1 MVRLWKPLSIVAG
14 LLLLLTYLLIQSRN
28 PDLARRAHMQE
39 ALQNLQLH
47 DTELTRDV
55 LLARA
60 GLLPNYDSL
69 PRIGQQLS
77 QIADALRAESTTVS
91 GAAAKEMGKHAEALT
106 AALQQKL
113 TLVEYFKSD
122 NALLQNSLRY
132 FTHTGENIGKQFK
145 AEQKVVAEIAAVSH
159 VLVRF
164 IHTSELDAGKEAEA
178 ALSRLSANAR
188 MQPGLDTLIAHGW
201 LIVEM
206 LPRVDTLLR
215 QIIAAPTTAH
225 ADALQNAVLQYANRV
240 EARAQLFRVLLYLV
254 AVILL
259 GYLFYQFARLR
270 SNARDLRRA
279 NTDLER
285 EMGERQQAVA
295 ALRASEE
302 RFRAI
307 TESANDAII
316 SADSSGNIVSWNAR
330 AEAIFGYTAEE
341 ILGTPF
347 TRLMPTRYHLAY
359 LERFRQ
365 WSTTGSSRLVGTTVE
380 FSGVRKDGSEFPLEI
395 SLSTWSTAHDNYVT
409 GIIRDLTAQKQLQ
422 ETTRQQEL
430 QLIQANKMTAL
441 GTLVSSV
448 AHEINNPNQVVLMN
462 SRVLAQAW
470 DDAVGNLDDYAQEHG
485 AFSLGGLPYSE
496 MRRTVPTLVQDVH
509 DGARRIERIVDD
521 LKHFSRPRGRGAH
534 TVLQLN
540 EAVERALRLL
550 AHLVKNRTDRLH
562 VDLAQ
567 GLPSLPGDAQ
577 HVEQIVVNLLTNA
590 VEALPD
596 RKHGITV
603 TTSFDASKRCVVL
616 EVRDEGVGIPP
627 EHLARLCDPFFT
639 TKQESGGTG
648 LGLAITSSLVRLHG
662 GRLTFDSEPG
672 KGTRAR
678 VTFPCPSEE
687 KSSLPNLSPAREEKP
702 IP

>member
-1 MVRLWKPLSIVAG
+1 MVRLWKPLSIVAA
-14 LLLLLTYLLIQSRN
+14 LLLLLTYLFIQSRSS
-28 PDLARRAHMQE
+28 DLARRARMQE

-69 PRIGQQLS
+69 PRIGRQLS
-77 QIADALRAESTTVS
+77 QIADALHAEST
-91 GAAAKEMGKHAEALT
+91 GAAAKEMGEHAEALS

-132 FTHTGENIGKQFK
+132 FTHTGQSVGKQVK
-145 AEQKVVAEIAAVSH
+145 AEQTVAAELAAVSH
-159 VLVRF
+159 VLLRF
-164 IHTSELDAGKEAEA
+164 IHTSELGAGKDAEA
-178 ALSRLSANAR
+178 ALNRLSANPR
-188 MQPGLDTLIAHGW
+188 LQPDLHTIVAHGR
-201 LIVEM
+201 LIVNV
-206 LPRVDTLLR
+206 LPHVDNLLR
-215 QIIAAPTTAH
+215 QIIAAPTTDH
-225 ADALQNAVLQYANRV
+225 TDALQNAVLQYARRV
-240 EARAQLFRVLLYLV
+240 ETRAQLFRVLLYLV

-259 GYLFYQFARLR
+259 GYLLYQFARLR
-270 SNARDLRRA
+270 ANARDLRRA

-316 SADSSGNIVSWNAR
+316 SANSSGSIVSWNAR
-330 AEAIFGYTAEE
+330 AEAIFGYTAKE
-341 ILGTPF
+341 ILDTPF
-347 TRLMPTRYHLAY
+347 TRLTPARYHAAQ

-365 WSTTGSSRLVGTTVE
+365 WSTTGSSHLVGTTVE
-380 FSGVRKDGSEFPLEI
+380 SFGVRKDGGEFPLEI
-395 SLSTWSTAHDNYVT
+395 SLSTWSTEHDNYVT

-462 SRVLAQAW
+462 SRVLTQAW

-485 AFSLGGLPYSE
+485 TFSLGGLPYSE
-496 MRRTVPTLVQDVH
+496 MRRTLPTLIRDVH
-509 DGARRIERIVDD
+509 DGAQRIEHIVGD
-521 LKHFSRPRGRGAH
+521 LKHFSRPRPQGADS
-534 TVLQLN
+534 TLQLN

-550 AHLVKNRTDRLH
+550 AHLIKKHTDNLH
-562 VDLAQ
+562 VDLAP
-567 GLPSLPGDAQ
+567 GLPSLTGDEQ

-596 RKHGITV
+596 RKHGVTV
-603 TTSFDASKRCVVL
+603 ATSFDDGEHGVIL
-616 EVRDEGVGIPP
+616 EVRDEGVGISP
-627 EHLARLCDPFFT
+627 ENLARLCDPFFT

-648 LGLAITSSLVRLHG
+648 LGLAITSSLVRLHA
-662 GRLTFDSEPG
+662 GRLTFASEPG
-672 KGTRAR
+672 KGTCAR
-678 VTFPCPSEE
+678 VIFPCRDGQKPRFN
-687 KSSLPNLSPAREEKP
+687 NLAAH
-702 IP
+702 

>member
-14 LLLLLTYLLIQSRN
+14 LLLLLTYLLIQSRS
-28 PDLARRAHMQE
+28 PDLARRTRMQE
-39 ALQNLQLH
+39 ALQNLKLH

-145 AEQKVVAEIAAVSH
+145 AEQKVVAEIAAVSQ

-178 ALSRLSANAR
+178 ALSRLSANPR
-188 MQPGLDTLIAHGW
+188 MQPGLETLIAHGW

-330 AEAIFGYTAEE
+330 AEE

-347 TRLMPTRYHLAY
+347 TRLMPNRYHLAH

-365 WSTTGSSRLVGTTVE
+365 WSTIGSSRLIGTTVE

-470 DDAVGNLDDYAQEHG
+470 DDAVGNLDDYAREHG

-496 MRRTVPTLVQDVH
+496 MRLTVPTLVRDVH
-509 DGARRIERIVDD
+509 DGARRIERIIDD

-534 TVLQLN
+534 SALQLN
-540 EAVERALRLL
+540 AAVERALRLL
-550 AHLVKNRTDRLH
+550 AHLVKNRTDRLQ
-562 VDLAQ
+562 VGLAQ

-596 RKHGITV
+596 RKRGVTV
-603 TTSFDASKRCVVL
+603 TTSFDATKRCVVL

-662 GRLTFDSEPG
+662 GRLTFDSEQG

-678 VTFPCPSEE
+678 VTFPCHSEE
-687 KSSLPNLSPAREEKP
+687 KSSRLDLSPAREEKP

>member
-1 MVRLWKPLSIVAG
+1 MVKLWKPLSIVAG

-28 PDLARRAHMQE
+28 PDLARRARMQE

-69 PRIGQQLS
+69 PQIGQQLS
-77 QIADALRAESTTVS
+77 QIAAALRAESTTVS

-132 FTHTGENIGKQFK
+132 FTHTGQNIGKQFK
-145 AEQKVVAEIAAVSH
+145 AEQNVAAEIAAVSN

-164 IHTSELDAGKEAEA
+164 IHTSELGAGKEAEA
-178 ALSRLSANAR
+178 ALSRLSANPR
-188 MQPGLDTLIAHGW
+188 KQPGLDTLIAHGW

-215 QIIAAPTTAH
+215 QIIAAPTTTH

-285 EMGERQQAVA
+285 EMGERQQAVV

-330 AEAIFGYTAEE
+330 AEGIFGYTAEE
-341 ILGTPF
+341 ILRTPF
-347 TRLMPTRYHLAY
+347 TRLMPTRYHLSH

-365 WSTTGSSRLVGTTVE
+365 WSITGSSRLVGTTVE

-470 DDAVGNLDDYAQEHG
+470 DDAVGNLDDYAREHG

-496 MRRTVPTLVQDVH
+496 MRRAVPTLVRDVH
-509 DGARRIERIVDD
+509 DGARRIERIIDD

-534 TVLQLN
+534 SALQLN

-562 VDLAQ
+562 VGLAQ

-577 HVEQIVVNLLTNA
+577 HLEQIVVNLLTNA

-596 RKHGITV
+596 RKHGVTV
-603 TTSFDASKRCVVL
+603 TTSFDASNRCVVL

-678 VTFPCPSEE
+678 VTFPCHSEE
-687 KSSLPNLSPAREEKP
+687 KSSLLDLSPAREEKP